1 MAERKA
7 IRLGSVVRTNV
18 STYSEKEGWAFV
30 NYLDTGNIT
39 QDTIS
44 EIQRINVG
52 TDKLPSRARRKVQS
66 ETSYIRQLGR
76 ISSTMG
82 Y

>member
-1 MAERKA
+1 MAERKT

-18 STYSEKEGWAFV
+18 STYSEKEGWSFV

-44 EIQRINVG
+44 EIQRIMNENKIHSVLI
-52 TDKLPSRARRKVQS
+52 TDDDNHL
-66 ETSYIRQLGR
+66 LGIVDR
-76 ISSTMG
+76 YSCVL
-82 Y
+82 